1 MKTVNDTLRYAA
13 QFYQKQVTSLREKV
27 KKPETHPGWNKVLA
41 EAEKRLEVYSRS
53 TYEGE
58 D

>member
-41 EAEKRLEVYSRS
+41 EAEKRLEVFEKYL
-53 TYEGE
+53 
-58 D
+58 